1 MIKLDPL
8 ISVTDVERSVE
19 WYCQV
24 FDCERAHGGKG
35 RFAVLELEN
44 NEVLLCLHN
53 RAEGDHPTL
62 TNPGL
67 APGNGLLLYFRA
79 ENMDTIRQNVEK
91 AGLVVDKEVYVNPNS
106 EKREFSIRDPDGY
119 YLTISEFHSY

>member
-8 ISVTDVERSVE
+8 IAVTDVERSVE
-19 WYCQV
+19 WYRQV

-35 RFAVLELEN
+35 RFAVLESEN
-44 NEVLLCLHN
+44 NQVLLCLYN
-53 RAEGDHPTL
+53 RADGDHPTL
-62 TNPGL
+62 TNPML

-79 ENMDTIRQNVEK
+79 ENMDVIRQNVEK
-91 AGLVVDKEVYVNPNS
+91 TGFVVDKDIHVNPNS
-106 EKREFSIRDPDGY
+106 LKREFSIRDPDGY